1 MNLCQIEIM
10 DNITIPFNGIDD
22 SFISDVSVKIMDI
35 LELNNC
41 VITVIL
47 CNNSEIQEINCN
59 YRFKD
64 YPTDVISFAY
74 REESFP
80 GEDSDSSEMLGD
92 IFLSLEKALEQS
104 KELTHDLQT
113 EITRLMVHS
122 ILHLIGYDH
131 ETGSD
136 DEKIMFKKEDEVLE
150 KLV

>member
-1 MNLCQIEIM
+1 M

-22 SFISDVSVKIMDI
+22 SYISEVSVKIMDI
-35 LELNNC
+35 LELKNC

-47 CNNSEIQEINCN
+47 CNNLEIQKINCN

-80 GEDSDSSEMLGD
+80 GEDDSDSSEMLGD

-104 KELTHDLQT
+104 KELAHDLQT

-136 DEKIMFKKEDEVLE
+136 DEQIMFKKEDEVIE
-150 KLV
+150 KLI